1 MNRRVLVTGG
11 SSGIGAAAVATL
23 ADHGWRVLAT
33 GRDRERLVAVA
44 GPHGGSVATA
54 VADLT
59 DADDLA
65 ALVALAAAEPL
76 DAIVHAAGV
85 IALSPLTEA
94 DPDDLDWQWRVNV
107 AAPVLLT
114 RALMPALRASR
125 GHVLFVNSGAGR
137 RAKAGWGA
145 YAASKFAL
153 RAVADAWRAEEADR
167 GVRFTSLY
175 PGRTDTPMQRAVYEA
190 EGRAY
195 DTNDEPLSGAAPDG
209 VAPVGAVA
217 EAIRRA
223 LEAPPAATWTDLEVR
238 AV

>member
-1 MNRRVLVTGG
+1 MSRRVLVTGG
-11 SSGIGAAAVATL
+11 SSGIGAAVVATL
-23 ADHGWRVLAT
+23 ADHAWRVLAT
-33 GRDRERLVAVA
+33 GRDGDRLATVAR
-44 GPHGGSVATA
+44 PLGGRVATA

-59 DADDLA
+59 HAHDLEALA
-65 ALVALAAAEPL
+65 ALAGAEPL

-85 IALSPLTEA
+85 VALGKLTEA
-94 DPDDLDWQWRVNV
+94 EPDDLDRQWHVNV
-107 AAPVLLT
+107 AAPVRLT

-137 RAKAGWGA
+137 RANAGWGG

-153 RAVADAWRAEEADR
+153 RAIADAWRAEEADH

-175 PGRTDTPMQRAVYEA
+175 PGRTDTPMQRAVFEA
-190 EGRAY
+190 EGRDY
-195 DTNDEPLSGAAPDG
+195 DAAGGAAPDG

-217 EAIRRA
+217 EAIRQA